1 VHARKYVTAL
11 SEQNPRVEK
20 SLPIDIRKLLQGM
33 KREKVTRATMQPLK
47 IQRAKDWLLST
58 WWYVD
63 GELTVRVKRVKLQTT
78 VVVKVKVPTAMV
90 QQLN

>member
-1 VHARKYVTAL
+1 
-11 SEQNPRVEK
+11 
-20 SLPIDIRKLLQGM
+20 M

-47 IQRAKDWLLST
+47 KYNAKDWLCST
-58 WWYVD
+58 WWYID
-63 GELTVRVKRVKLQTT
+63 GELTVRVKRVKLKTT